1 MPAPWTPDSWRSKPI
16 VQVPEYPDPAALE
29 EVTANLRN
37 FPPLVFIKE
46 VQDLKAKLADVANR
60 NAFLLQGGDC
70 AESFKEHKTD
80 YIRDYFQLFLQMA
93 LILTFAG
100 NSQVV
105 KVGRVAGQF
114 AKPRSSP
121 TEKQGG
127 VELPSYRGDIVNGPE
142 FTPEARIPNPQRQLQ
157 AYRQSAATLNFLRAL
172 LDGGYASLDN
182 AHRWELKFMEGTPV
196 EARYDALADEI
207 KRTVEVNR
215 LLGMSAENTLALRT
229 TSFYTSHE
237 ALLLSYEQALT
248 RRDELLS
255 SGAYV
260 ATSGHMLWIGD
271 RTRQPDGAH
280 VEYCRGIV
288 NPIGLKCGPSLEAD
302 ELLRLIDILNPGNE
316 PGRLTL
322 IGRFGAAKIDKHLP
336 KLIRAVQKA
345 GRTVVWECDPMHGN
359 TVTAATGYKTRPFD
373 NIVSEVEQF
382 FAIHRAEGS
391 YAGGVHVEM
400 TGQNVTECTGGATK
414 ISEADLAR
422 QYDTGCDPRL
432 NARAIAGACVPHCRT
447 PEGRAV
453 GRRGARG
460 GGVDHAII
468 AKQSPASLPCRPRPA
483 SGPIDR
489 VWTGSQ

>member
-16 VQVPEYPDPAALE
+16 VQVPEYPDQAALE
-29 EVTANLRN
+29 QVTADLRN

-46 VQDLKAKLADVANR
+46 VQDLKTRLADVAAGNG
-60 NAFLLQGGDC
+60 FLLQGGDC

-114 AKPRSSP
+114 AKPRSSNV
-121 TEKQGG
+121 EKQGS

-196 EARYDALADEI
+196 EKRYDELASEI
-207 KRTVEVNR
+207 KRTVEINR

-280 VEYCRGIV
+280 VEFCRGIV

-302 ELLRLIDILNPGNE
+302 ELLRLIDILNPSNE

-322 IGRFGAAKIDKHLP
+322 IGRFGAGKIDKHLP

-359 TVTAATGYKTRPFD
+359 TITAATGYKTRPFD

-432 NARAIAGACVPHCRT
+432 NAGQSLELAFGIAEHLKAERS
-447 PEGRAV
+447 AS
-453 GRRGARG
+453 GAR
-460 GGVDHAII
+460 A
-468 AKQSPASLPCRPRPA
+468 AAE
-483 SGPIDR
+483 
-489 VWTGSQ
+489 

>member
-46 VQDLKAKLADVANR
+46 VQDLKAKLADVANG

-196 EARYDALADEI
+196 EKRYDELASEI
-207 KRTVEVNR
+207 KRTVEINR

-280 VEYCRGIV
+280 VEFCRGIV

-432 NARAIAGACVPHCRT
+432 NAGQSLELAFRIAEHLKAERSAG
-447 PEGRAV
+447 
-453 GRRGARG
+453 GAR
-460 GGVDHAII
+460 A
-468 AKQSPASLPCRPRPA
+468 AAE
-483 SGPIDR
+483 
-489 VWTGSQ
+489 